1 VFVASSKETEL
12 DAELLKAEKEARRKS
27 QERFLNNLY
36 VRLVNGHKKQK
47 GSKVLK
53 TFEPQRIE
61 GWVPATA
68 QPGGH
73 PSLSVEIQKASL
85 IKTTDDYVAF
95 ALGIGH
101 RSKYDLESTLGVQFG
116 AIPID
121 DWWQKKFES
130 ESVQLSD
137 IKVLFF
143 QHMPNYGSGEFYID
157 ERFNRIE
164 IDCWADNF
172 RYGGKGISS
181 WPEKKQLSLD
191 GVNACIEIVDRTI
204 KNAFI

>member
-1 VFVASSKETEL
+1 MFVASSKETEL

-95 ALGIGH
+95 ALGIGK
-101 RSKYDLESTLGVQFG
+101 RRK
-116 AIPID
+116 
-121 DWWQKKFES
+121 
-130 ESVQLSD
+130 
-137 IKVLFF
+137 
-143 QHMPNYGSGEFYID
+143 
-157 ERFNRIE
+157 
-164 IDCWADNF
+164 
-172 RYGGKGISS
+172 
-181 WPEKKQLSLD
+181 
-191 GVNACIEIVDRTI
+191 
-204 KNAFI
+204 